1 MSKKI
6 SNTLDNTHRKS
17 NNHNFLKGKLIKSLR
32 DKPIGSKISVSF
44 KIIIA
49 LMICS
54 MICSSISIVFISS
67 RVNKLYYSPYAVSN
81 TISSLK
87 NNLTDSDDNLYKA
100 ISSKDSKKRNYCIT
114 LSKESASKLN
124 DDISKLKELFTGD
137 MTVVNNLS
145 DNLES
150 LEPIRN
156 NAYELIND
164 GKTDRAVKLLESSY
178 DQQIELSQNLIASIS
193 ETAEND
199 SQSFVSISNIY
210 RNISLFLMILII
222 LSTIF
227 ISSLLV
233 KILKDSIISGV
244 NNIENISKH
253 LLEGDLKIN
262 SSYSSKD
269 EMGEMSD
276 YLIKALNMLTSYIN
290 DITSTLEKLS
300 CSDLNINTDDSIEY
314 KGDFLKIQQS
324 LKKIISS
331 LNNTFADI
339 KQSINFTATSATE
352 LSSTAQ
358 ILSNGSMEQSEA
370 VEDLLSTFNSALSH
384 IQKNSDNAFKA
395 DASSKETKTNV
406 LSSNDKMNSLTDS
419 IHEITIC
426 SKKVADII
434 NTIEDIAS
442 QINLLSLNASIEA
455 ARAGEAGKG
464 FAVVAEE
471 VKRLADLSS
480 DAVKNTTAVINKSL
494 ALIENGESL
503 ACEASKA
510 LNIAV
515 QNVDDTS
522 NLIND
527 IAVHSKKQTTEIENM
542 KIQISKISDVIQTNS
557 ATAEETAASTEELA
571 SHTQLINDK
580 LSDYKLKLCN

>member
-1 MSKKI
+1 MRKKI
-6 SNTLDNTHRKS
+6 SNKSDNKARTS
-17 NNHNFLKGKLIKSLR
+17 NNHNTLKDKLNKSLC
-32 DKPIGSKISVSF
+32 DKSIGSKISGSF
-44 KIIIA
+44 KIIIG

-54 MICSSISIVFISS
+54 MICSSISILFISS
-67 RVNKLYYSPYAVSN
+67 RVNKLYQSPYAVSN
-81 TISSLK
+81 TISNLK
-87 NNLTDSDDNLYKA
+87 YNLADSDDNLYKA

-124 DDISKLKELFTGD
+124 DDISKLKEIFTGD
-137 MTVVNNLS
+137 MALVDSLS
-145 DNLES
+145 ENLES
-150 LEPIRN
+150 IEPTRE

-164 GKTDRAVKLLESSY
+164 GKSDRAIKLLESSY
-178 DQQIELSQNLIASIS
+178 ASQIELSQNLIASIS

-199 SQSFVSISNIY
+199 SQSFVSISNMY
-210 RNISLFLMILII
+210 RNISLLLMIVII
-222 LSTIF
+222 LCTIF
-227 ISSLLV
+227 ISGLLG
-233 KILKDSIISGV
+233 KILKESILSGI
-244 NNIENISKH
+244 NNIKNISKH
-253 LLEGDLKIN
+253 LLEGDLQIN

-276 YLIKALNMLTSYIN
+276 SLIKSLNMLTSYIN
-290 DITSTLEKLS
+290 DITSTLERLS
-300 CSDLNINTDDSIEY
+300 CSDLDISTDDSIEY

-331 LNNTFADI
+331 LNSTFADM
-339 KQSINFTATSATE
+339 KQSINFTATSSTE

-370 VEDLLSTFNSALSH
+370 VEDLLSTFNSTLTH
-384 IQKNSDNAFKA
+384 IQQNTDNAFKA
-395 DASSKETKTNV
+395 DEFSKETKTHVIN
-406 LSSNDKMNSLTDS
+406 SNHKMNALTDS

-426 SKKVADII
+426 SKKVAEII

-480 DAVKNTTAVINKSL
+480 DAVKNTTDVINKSL
-494 ALIENGESL
+494 SLIENGENL
-503 ACEASKA
+503 ASEASKA
-510 LNIAV
+510 LNTAV

-527 IAVHSKKQTTEIENM
+527 IAVHSKEQTDEIENM
-542 KIQISKISDVIQTNS
+542 KTQISKISDVIQTNS

-571 SHTQLINDK
+571 SHTQIINDK
-580 LSDYKLKLCN
+580 LSGYKLKLCN